1 MLCVPFL
8 NVHVRQ
14 SPMHACIFFVFSAGV
29 VDTCRLGQRTDRKQA
44 DAPTRSTWTCQALGL
59 VAPSYSHTVRST
71 HCPAY
76 SAHITKNGKQ
86 SQAPG
91 AGPGGGVPRRRHAQ
105 SGH

>member
-1 MLCVPFL
+1 MHP
-8 NVHVRQ
+8 HVQ
-14 SPMHACIFFVFSAGV
+14 HGHA
-29 VDTCRLGQRTDRKQA
+29 K
-44 DAPTRSTWTCQALGL
+44 LGL

-91 AGPGGGVPRRRHAQ
+91 RGRVASLDDGTRKVATNSQ
-105 SGH
+105 SSYCWSACFEPVRPLLEAS